1 MSRIEV
7 FNCQSALATIP
18 TPPQA
23 FMCCGFCC
31 DFPLFFVGTVGLVGP
46 LFNTPENLAFCE
58 ANYSYAPTYM
68 ILWRVNPCP
77 EVAYAGI
84 PYGPELRVAQ
94 GLNGSIYPICE
105 GTDLS
110 GADFTTVWKI
120 GNPISVTGS
129 CSKTDGNIVFNMSG
143 TFRKELCV
151 MYFDITGWG
160 GFADQDCAKEGTAP
174 YWCVLDSDTNTYS
187 CICSWYLPPG
197 AISGPHIT
205 LSDCNTAC
213 STSSQAPWW
222 CVTGTCSQ
230 SALNP
235 CAPPA
240 ACDVKGPFQTI
251 GDCQEV
257 CFLEQG
263 PGWYCN
269 NFYDPDRGI
278 VTDCQYFM
286 RTPLTGSLKYDNY
299 ADCSAACPS
308 GEVPPPPVGDWW
320 CLYGYPVQ
328 STPSPD
334 PAATG
339 PFVSYAAAIDA
350 GCGPA
355 EMVWI
360 CGDDG
365 ICSLMARASAIVDG
379 YPYSFTEE
387 DCLATCSVLFWCTVD
402 GCVGYRNW
410 YTPTNIGGPFTTI
423 EQCYAFCIMDEVPG
437 WYCVSGQCLHYAGRP
452 YGAVGPMYAT
462 GLTCGAN
469 CFEPMGIKPDKVW
482 SEFLDTWV
490 PVTEEE

>member
-240 ACDVKGPFQTI
+240 ACDVPTT
-251 GDCQEV
+251 
-257 CFLEQG
+257 
-263 PGWYCN
+263 
-269 NFYDPDRGI
+269 R
-278 VTDCQYFM
+278 
-286 RTPLTGSLKYDNY
+286 
-299 ADCSAACPS
+299 
-308 GEVPPPPVGDWW
+308 
-320 CLYGYPVQ
+320 
-328 STPSPD
+328 
-334 PAATG
+334 PARR
-339 PFVSYAAAIDA
+339 AAARQV
-350 GCGPA
+350 GP
-355 EMVWI
+355 
-360 CGDDG
+360 
-365 ICSLMARASAIVDG
+365 
-379 YPYSFTEE
+379 
-387 DCLATCSVLFWCTVD
+387 VLFFRFHCD
-402 GCVGYRNW
+402 Y
-410 YTPTNIGGPFTTI
+410 PGGHGRRL
-423 EQCYAFCIMDEVPG
+423 PG
-437 WYCVSGQCLHYAGRP
+437 VC
-452 YGAVGPMYAT
+452 GAVGPPEFHELSRRPAQ
-462 GLTCGAN
+462 LRDGAHAGTHRRGVPPPLGGPARAPRRPI
-469 CFEPMGIKPDKVW
+469 EDYSV
-482 SEFLDTWV
+482 EFIAKKNRILIGKA
-490 PVTEEE
+490 